1 MILNTY
7 IHFIFVQMIYQLPF
21 DNNKTI
27 GIGAD
32 DCFVYVKE
40 WRLSADE
47 WDVTSKHLPKRKTKK
62 LIFLVSNTMT
72 HAAKSIFVT
81 SLTTAHAFLA
91 SYSSPITAIR
101 CFG

>member
-1 MILNTY
+1 MKSISISLYEYDKLSNE
-7 IHFIFVQMIYQLPF
+7 IYPS
-21 DNNKTI
+21 

-32 DCFVYVKE
+32 DCFVFVKE

-62 LIFLVSNTMT
+62 LIFLVSNTMG
-72 HAAKSIFVT
+72 HAAKAIFVT

-91 SYSSPITAIR
+91 SYSSSITAIR